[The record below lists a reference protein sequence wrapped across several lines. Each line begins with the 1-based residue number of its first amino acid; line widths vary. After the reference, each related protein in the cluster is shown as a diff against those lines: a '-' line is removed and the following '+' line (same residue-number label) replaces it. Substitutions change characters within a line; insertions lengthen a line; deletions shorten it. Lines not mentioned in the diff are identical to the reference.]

1 MSSVDWFVSCS
12 TILFIIFYGMWK
24 SRGIKNIDGFL
35 LADRQLPWYHV
46 GLSVMATQ
54 ASAITFLSAPGQG
67 YTDGMQFIQLYFGLP
82 LAMIVL
88 CITFIPTF
96 HKLNVYTAYE
106 YLEKR
111 FDNKTRS
118 LTAGLFLLQRGISTG
133 ITIYAPALI
142 ISLILNVN
150 INYTIVFT
158 GILVILYTVYG
169 GTKAVSYTQVLQMS
183 VIFIGLFL
191 AAFMIIYLLPENV
204 GFSDALHIAGKMDR
218 LKAVDTEFDLNNKYN
233 IWSGI
238 IGGFFLHLSYF
249 GTDQSQVGR
258 YLTGKSI
265 AQSRLGLIMN
275 GLLKVPM
282 QFLILLIGVLVFTF
296 YQFHTPPVFF
306 NTTEIGYLKDGTYK
320 SEYLDLEEQHKQ
332 IHKEKQIH
340 ILSFVDALHENNEAA
355 IEQSTQLIKA
365 DNEKALV
372 IRKEVIHMIEKNS
385 AGVNPDDSNFVFLTF
400 ITEQLPKG
408 VIGILIAI
416 IFLAA
421 MGSTASG
428 INSLASTTVIDFYK
442 RMFKKDGTD
451 EQYLSASRWATI
463 GWGMFCIVAALF
475 ASKIGNLIEA
485 VNILG
490 SLFYGTILGIF
501 LVALYMKKVSG
512 NAVFI
517 AAIIGETFIVFAWLY
532 DATSFLWL
540 NAIGCLLVMMLAALL
555 NEILPKQIKKTE

>member
-1 MSSVDWFVSCS
+1 MSTIDWFVSCS
-12 TILFIIFYGMWK
+12 TILFIILYGMWK
-24 SRGIKNIDGFL
+24 SRGIKNINGFL

-67 YTDGMQFIQLYFGLP
+67 YSDGMQFIQLYFGLP

-88 CITFIPTF
+88 CVTFIPVF

-142 ISLILNVN
+142 ISLILNIN

-204 GFSDALHIAGKMDR
+204 GFTDAMHIAGKMDR

-306 NTTEIGYLKDGTYK
+306 NSTEIAYLKDGTYK
-320 SEYLDLEEQHKQ
+320 SEYLELEEQHKQ

-340 ILSFVDALHENNEAA
+340 VLAFVDAIHKKDESA
-355 IEQSTQLIKA
+355 IEEATRKIKTA
-365 DNEKALV
+365 NEKVLG

-385 AGVNPDDSNFVFLTF
+385 IGANPDDSNFVFLTF
-400 ITEQLPKG
+400 ITEQLPVG
-408 VIGILIAI
+408 VIGLLIAI

-428 INSLASTTVIDFYK
+428 ITSLASTTVVDFYK
-442 RMFKKDGTD
+442 RIFKKNETD
-451 EQYLSASRWATI
+451 AQYLSASRWATI
-463 GWGMFCIVAALF
+463 GWGIFCIGAAFL
-475 ASKIGNLIEA
+475 ASKVGNLIEA
-485 VNILG
+485 VNVLG

-501 LVALYMKKVSG
+501 LVAFYMKKVSG
-512 NAVFI
+512 DAVFI
-517 AAIIGETFIVFAWLY
+517 AAIIGETFVVFAWLF
-532 DATSFLWL
+532 DFTAFLWL
-540 NAIGCLLVMMLAALL
+540 NVIGCLLVMLLAGIINVLISRLAD
-555 NEILPKQIKKTE
+555 